1 MIRNL
6 TVDRGEEIVALF
18 QRVEVFI
25 VRSDRAIGDGFNLT
39 NVFVERCRIIHVH
52 GLIRTEGREYLEG
65 HVVFRH
71 HPDMVFKGIGRI
83 VGGAEVFYL
92 HFSQQPLH
100 TVFRRSQFFTGLVVY
115 LPGGIAVKDLGDSE
129 IALQLKMRPMI

>member
-1 MIRNL
+1 MP
-6 TVDRGEEIVALF
+6 ALSTF
-18 QRVEVFI
+18 MAL
-25 VRSDRAIGDGFNLT
+25 S
-39 NVFVERCRIIHVH
+39 
-52 GLIRTEGREYLEG
+52 GRKVGEYLKG

-71 HPDMVFKGIGRI
+71 HPDMVFMGIGRI

-100 TVFRRSQFFTGLVVY
+100 CIPAFAIFTGLVVY
-115 LPGGIAVKDLGDSE
+115 LPGGIAVKDLVIPE